1 MTTPSSGKNAVP
13 LRDKAQM
20 IDYLAAGEKPVED
33 WRIGTEHEKIGFCKA
48 KLLPLPYDGP
58 CSIKAMLEGLQ
69 RFDWQ
74 PVEENGKLIALKRD
88 GASVSLEPGGQ
99 FELSGAPLEHV
110 HQTCAE
116 VTRHLREVKEVADE
130 IDAGFLSLGFRPDTK
145 LADVPIM
152 PKGRYQI
159 MRDYMQKVDTHGR
172 EMMFRTCT
180 VQTNL
185 DFSSESDMVKKFRV
199 SLALQPLA
207 TALFANSPFKEGELN
222 GYKSYRSRVWLNT
235 DNDRTGMLPFVFD
248 EGFGYEQYVDYALDV
263 PMYFV
268 YRNGEYLNAAG
279 KSFRDFL
286 DGNLDVVAGEVA
298 TLSDFED
305 HLSTIFPE
313 VRLKQFLEM
322 RGADTGPW
330 DELCALPAFWV
341 GLLYDSS
348 SLDAAWDY
356 VKDWTTDERQKLRVD
371 VPKYGFQTEFRG
383 KTVQDMAK
391 DILEISRAGLN
402 ARAKMNSHGEN
413 ETVFLQELDRM
424 AMIGESNAD
433 RLIRLYKGA
442 WDGDI
447 TRTYKECIF

>member
-1 MTTPSSGKNAVP
+1 MAAPSSGKTTVP
-13 LRDKAQM
+13 LRNKAQM
-20 IDYLAAGEKPVED
+20 IDYLAKGEKPIED
-33 WRIGTEHEKIGFCKA
+33 WRIGTEHEKIGFCNA

-74 PVEENGKLIALKRD
+74 PVEEKGKLIALKRD
-88 GASVSLEPGGQ
+88 GGSVSLEPGGQ
-99 FELSGAPLEHV
+99 LELSGAPLEHV

-130 IDAGFLSLGFRPDTK
+130 IGAGFLSLGFRPDTK
-145 LADVPIM
+145 LEDVPIM

-207 TALFANSPFKEGELN
+207 TALFANSPFKEGKLN

-235 DNDRTGMLPFVFD
+235 DKDRTGMLPFVFD

-286 DGNLDVVAGEVA
+286 DGTLDVVPGEVA

-341 GLLYDSS
+341 GLLYDNT
-348 SLDAAWDY
+348 SLNAAWDY
-356 VKDWTTDERQKLRVD
+356 VKNWTQQERQQMRVD
-371 VPKYGFQTEFRG
+371 VPKQGFQTEIRG
-383 KTVQDMAK
+383 KTFQEMAK

-413 ETVFLQELDRM
+413 ETVFLQELDRI
-424 AMIGESNAD
+424 AETGQSNAD
-433 RLIRLYKGA
+433 RLIDLFNGA